1 MQGKYMNAT
10 VWNYLEGEDTKIA
23 KRILKALNYDI
34 AQFVRYD
41 DTIHIERT
49 WSGAVIPNYLFNY
62 IEKHQKTIIAFGM
75 GVIS

>member
-1 MQGKYMNAT
+1 MQGAYINAT
-10 VWNYLEGEDTKIA
+10 VWDYLQGENTQVA
-23 KRILKALNYDI
+23 KRILTALNYDI

-62 IEKHQKTIIAFGM
+62 IKSHQNKIIAFGM

>member
-1 MQGKYMNAT
+1 MQGTYINAT
-10 VWNYLEGEDTKIA
+10 VCDYLQGEDTKVA
-23 KRILKALNYDI
+23 KRILTALNYDI

-62 IEKHQKTIIAFGM
+62 IKSHQNKIIAFGM

>member
-1 MQGKYMNAT
+1 MQGTYINST
-10 VWNYLEGEDTKIA
+10 VWNYLEGEETKVA

-62 IEKHQKTIIAFGM
+62 IQSHQNRIIAFGL
-75 GVIS
+75 GVIN